1 MNRIRAQRAFS
12 VQTPEQYQFCL
23 AALREVLRRKIM
35 EEEESEEESENE
47 SDEEMSEDEDWNSF
61 FYLQRQR
68 GSYGTKNVYAHHMTE
83 NHRLNACYFI

>member
-47 SDEEMSEDEDWNSF
+47 SDEEMSEDEDWNLLFLWYKKCVCTSNDRKSSTQRLLL
-61 FYLQRQR
+61 YL
-68 GSYGTKNVYAHHMTE
+68 
-83 NHRLNACYFI
+83 I

>member
-47 SDEEMSEDEDWNSF
+47 SDEEMSEDEDWN
-61 FYLQRQR
+61 LLCH
-68 GSYGTKNVYAHHMTE
+68 GTKNVYAHHMTE